1 MAVKYESPGK
11 AVLLCAVFL
20 LFAVG
25 CLFLTGALPPDRA
38 KTNGGGGKSTPFRLF
53 RAALLCLFFVCGA
66 GDFALFASGY
76 QSVAESGEYY
86 VNARVK
92 ETRDYGNSVYLILDD
107 LFFDSRAAEGKLC
120 LYLYKT
126 DAFQPVAEGDTV
138 AFDAK
143 ITANTQW
150 KESAEE
156 NGGNGGNGT
165 QTRVYEWRR
174 GIKYEAKSCK
184 NLRVTGEKRNVFQ
197 TIRLKLKQ
205 TLDLSMDG
213 DSSAL
218 CFAILTGETAEINGE
233 LLDSFRYGGVAH
245 IFAVSGLHVGALFA
259 FITALFRK
267 GKPAFVPPVAKW
279 AVAAALIAF
288 YGGICGFSSG
298 VVRAAVMCLTAYA
311 DKLLGVK
318 SDTAESMGKAAV
330 FVLVLSP
337 VSLFDAGFLLSF
349 SAVFGILF
357 LAPALRRFF
366 LDLLPQK
373 ASERALLPNGAERQ
387 NPVRAA
393 AEKCLSYLSV
403 TIAATAFT
411 APVLSG
417 CFGYVSGVSLALNM
431 LIVPL
436 IGAAFPI
443 CLLIAF
449 FSLIFS
455 PLAQAVLYVPST
467 LFSAISTLF
476 YAFDFSRAALEFSF
490 SSCGV
495 FFCFAALFS
504 LSDKF
509 NVKYVFR
516 AIWFGA
522 CFVALILSF
531 FF

>member
-1 MAVKYESPGK
+1 MTGMQPPNGGK
-11 AVLLCAVFL
+11 A
-20 LFAVG
+20 
-25 CLFLTGALPPDRA
+25 
-38 KTNGGGGKSTPFRLF
+38 NEGGGKSTFLLF
-53 RAALLCLFFVCGA
+53 RAALLFLFFVCGA
-66 GDFALFASGY
+66 GDFALFAAKY
-76 QSVAESGEYY
+76 QSGAESGEYY
-86 VNARVK
+86 VSARVK
-92 ETRDYGNSVYLILDD
+92 EVREYDNAAYLVLDD
-107 LFFDSRAAEGKLC
+107 LYFDYRAAEGKLC

-126 DAFQPVAEGDTV
+126 DAFQSVAEGDTV
-138 AFDAK
+138 AFDA
-143 ITANTQW
+143 IIAANTQW

-156 NGGNGGNGT
+156 NGGNGGSGAR
-165 QTRVYEWRR
+165 TRVYEWRR
-174 GIKYEAKSCK
+174 EIKYEAKNCK
-184 NLRVTGEKRNVFQ
+184 NLRVTGEKRNVFE
-197 TIRLKLKQ
+197 TIRLRLKQ
-205 TLDLSMDG
+205 TLDFSMDG

-259 FITALFRK
+259 FITAIFRK
-267 GKPAFVPPVAKW
+267 GKPAFVPPVLKW
-279 AVAAALIAF
+279 AVAAALITF

-298 VVRAAVMCLTAYA
+298 VIRAAVMCLTAYA

-318 SDTAESMGKAAV
+318 SDTSESMGKAAV
-330 FVLVLSP
+330 FVLIISP

-366 LDLLPQK
+366 TDLLPQK
-373 ASERALLPNGAERQ
+373 SESALLQNATERQ
-387 NPVRAA
+387 SCVRAA
-393 AEKCLSYLSV
+393 AEKSLSYLSV
-403 TIAATAFT
+403 TLAATAFT
-411 APVLSG
+411 APVLSV

-443 CLLIAF
+443 CLFIAL

-455 PLAQAVLYVPST
+455 PLAQAAMYVPST

-495 FFCFAALFS
+495 LFCFASLFS

-509 NVKYVFR
+509 NVKFVFR
-516 AIWFGA
+516 AVWFVV